1 MLPTAPALRSL
12 IGGTSWLG
20 LRLSLN
26 TGVAESAG
34 FFAVAPPTTTSARI
48 PTRTA
53 GTADRIRFM
62 ASLPVDGTYEDAHAS
77 DNVRPYSYGMLT
89 RSSHIAQ
96 GN

>member
-1 MLPTAPALRSL
+1 MIAPAERSRSKVTLPTASALRPL

-34 FFAVAPPTTTSARI
+34 FFAVAPPMTTSARI

-53 GTADRIRFM
+53 GTASRIRFM
-62 ASLPVDGTYEDAHAS
+62 ASLPLHRVCT
-77 DNVRPYSYGMLT
+77 
-89 RSSHIAQ
+89 
-96 GN
+96 